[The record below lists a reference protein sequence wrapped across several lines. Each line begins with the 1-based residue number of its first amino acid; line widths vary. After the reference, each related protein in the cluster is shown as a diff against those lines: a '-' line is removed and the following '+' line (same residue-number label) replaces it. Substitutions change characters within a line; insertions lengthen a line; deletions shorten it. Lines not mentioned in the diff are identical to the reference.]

1 MPKQLRFA
9 DEARDDLKTGMDVL
23 AKVVG
28 TTLGPKGRN
37 VAMEQE
43 HSRWMTPK
51 VSHDGATVAK
61 WIELD
66 DPFEDMGN
74 QLLKTAAMRTNE
86 MAGDGTTTATVLA
99 QAVVNR
105 AMKSIAAGYN
115 PMLIKRGIEKA
126 AQVILQA
133 IRDRAMEVET
143 PEEVTHVATIAG
155 HDPEI
160 GELVA
165 RVMGELGKDGVV
177 TIQDSQ
183 TLDYEVEIVNGIRY
197 ERRGY
202 LSRHFI
208 TNSVSREAIVEDA
221 YILLYD
227 GTIKTNE
234 ELVPMLE
241 RLAEAGKRNL
251 VVVADNIDTA
261 PLAMLAANKARG
273 HFNCLAIRAPGL
285 GINRIEMMED
295 LATFVGGTLISED
308 TGKRLVRVSL
318 QDLGRADKVITGEE
332 TTVILGGHG
341 TQEDIQARVLQL
353 RREIEKTFTEYESQ
367 FDREALRAR
376 LAQLT
381 SGVATIKVG
390 APTKTELE
398 EKKLRL
404 QDAVFA
410 SKAALEE
417 GIAPG
422 GGLALLNVIPALDAL
437 TGGTPDEGVGI
448 DVLRQALEEPT
459 KRLAENSGYN
469 GSVVVEEI
477 RRRQAES
484 GSKSLGFDVL
494 TGEYVDLVERGII
507 DPAKVTRSAVENA
520 VSVAIMLLSTEA
532 LVADLPE

>member
-308 TGKRLVRVSL
+308 TGKRLERVSL
-318 QDLGRADKVITGEE
+318 QDFGRADKVITGEE

-353 RREIEKTFTEYESQ
+353 RQEIEKTFTEYESQ